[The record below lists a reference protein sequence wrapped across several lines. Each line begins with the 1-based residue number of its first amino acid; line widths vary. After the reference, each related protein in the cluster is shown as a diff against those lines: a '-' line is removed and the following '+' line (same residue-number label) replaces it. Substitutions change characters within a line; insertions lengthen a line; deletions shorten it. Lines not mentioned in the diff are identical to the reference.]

1 MINSEILSGLGIN
14 PSIYESLSP
23 EEKSAVEVVLSEI
36 SMTGSQEGS
45 RSFEELYYS
54 DYDEIPVDFIT
65 FITDDQYLGKST
77 RNGQF
82 LYPFWKKEAIKI
94 FDANCVEV
102 ALSGSIGIGKTTAA
116 DVMIAYHLYR
126 TMCLRDPQAFFNLS
140 PGSKIAYAFLNNTL
154 SSSYGVGYETLQSF
168 LRESPWFLKHGKL
181 VGRGEP
187 YYYPEKGFEFIV
199 GSRPQ
204 HTLGRHVICLSGD
217 TEIVTDKGVKTIGS
231 LEDQCIRV
239 FSYDEQ
245 GNKVLS
251 DECTVKQTATVTEL
265 FEIELED
272 GTVLKCTPEHKFLL
286 KNGTYKM
293 AKDLSEDDE
302 LVECSLFN

>member
-1 MINSEILSGLGIN
+1 MINAIDLSSIGVD

-23 EEKSAVEVVLSEI
+23 EEKYAVESVLGDMMSSKVFRE
-36 SMTGSQEGS
+36 S
-45 RSFEELYYS
+45 RSYEELYYS

-65 FITDDQYLGKST
+65 FITDDEYLGKST

-82 LYPFWKKEAIKI
+82 LYPFWKKEAVRI

-102 ALSGSIGIGKTTAA
+102 ALSGSIGVGKTTAA
-116 DVMIAYHLYR
+116 DVMIAYHMYR
-126 TMCLRDPQAFFNLS
+126 TMCLRDPQSFFNLS

-204 HTLGRHVICLSGD
+204 HTLGRHVICALLDEVSFAPGQNVNYEKSKIMD
-217 TEIVTDKGVKTIGS
+217 LYTN
-231 LEDQCIRV
+231 IRRRMDSRFMV
-239 FSYDEQ
+239 Q
-245 GNKVLS
+245 G
-251 DECTVKQTATVTEL
+251 
-265 FEIELED
+265 
-272 GTVLKCTPEHKFLL
+272 
-286 KNGTYKM
+286 KNYVSFK
-293 AKDLSEDDE
+293 E
-302 LVECSLFN
+302 